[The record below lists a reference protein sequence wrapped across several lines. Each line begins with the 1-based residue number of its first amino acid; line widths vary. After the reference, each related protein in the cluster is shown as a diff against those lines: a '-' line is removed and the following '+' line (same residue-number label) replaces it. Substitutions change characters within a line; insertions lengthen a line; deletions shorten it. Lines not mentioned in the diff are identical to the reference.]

1 MNKPDQVALI
11 LAEISRRIA
20 GLSDRTRPRLR
31 FDKVALRVVSRL
43 QAALNESVPD
53 GMAVIITITAP
64 IREPAKTVAVLEEK
78 IRARLA
84 RAVATP
90 VECEDT
96 ICGNQIR
103 VRVVTSVSREAA
115 KVIAFVHNPGPDA
128 AILLD
133 MTQSL
138 LQQP

>member
-1 MNKPDQVALI
+1 MNKSDQVALI
-11 LAEISRRIA
+11 VAEISRRIA
-20 GLSDRTRPRLR
+20 GLSDRIKPRLR

-43 QAALNESVPD
+43 QAALNESVQD

-84 RAVATP
+84 RASTP
-90 VECEDT
+90 MECKDT
-96 ICGNQIR
+96 ICGNQVR
-103 VRVVTSVSREAA
+103 VRVVASGSREAA
-115 KVIAFVHNPGPDA
+115 KVIAFVHNPSPDA